1 MASLT
6 SRIVNAIW
14 EKLDDQMD
22 DIVEKV
28 IVRITDEA
36 EDYMDDIVEKV
47 IDKFIEKIT
56 NEWGEKHEWIKGSN
70 KQRRIQ

>member
-6 SRIVNAIW
+6 GRIVNAIW
-14 EKLDDQMD
+14 EKIDDQLD

-28 IVRITDEA
+28 IIRLTDEA

-47 IDKFIEKIT
+47 KDKFIEKIT
-56 NEWGEKHEWIKGSN
+56 NE
-70 KQRRIQ
+70 